1 MKINSISFGTTYL
14 KPSVQY
20 MNPENRKKLESVFGL
35 GEIYPVDLY
44 LGSNLKGDLTLEIKR
59 ASLYEYLLNNNHIK
73 LTPEN
78 VAALNVIKDAENADL
93 YIHGNRSPVKKS
105 TIKDI
110 DYISEDI
117 LKYYIADEIE
127 AFNSEYSEKFNN

>member
-1 MKINSISFGTTYL
+1 MKINPISFGTTYL

-44 LGSNLKGDLTLEIKR
+44 LGANRMGDLTLEIKR
-59 ASLYEYLLNNNHIK
+59 ASIYEYLLNNNHIK

-78 VAALNVIKDAENADL
+78 VAALNIIKDAENADL
-93 YIHGNRSPVKKS
+93 YIHGNRSPVKKL

-110 DYISEDI
+110 DYIPEDI

-127 AFNSEYSEKFNN
+127 AFNNEHAKNSAN